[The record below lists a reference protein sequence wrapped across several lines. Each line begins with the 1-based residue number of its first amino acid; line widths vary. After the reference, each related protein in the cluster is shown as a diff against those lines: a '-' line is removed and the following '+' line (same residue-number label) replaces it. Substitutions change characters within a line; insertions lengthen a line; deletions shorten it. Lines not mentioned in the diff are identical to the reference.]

1 MGDKITLKV
10 YSVDGKT
17 YIDDVDFVY
26 VDVPDYGVRGLTPG
40 HTPFSALLFI
50 GSFYYVKDDKKTYVT
65 ISGGNI
71 NFKNNVATIL
81 ADTFEKEDE
90 LDKVRIMA
98 AKEKAE
104 EILANPQ
111 NTDKKAYEDAQFSL
125 KKAMNRI
132 KHLK

>member
-1 MGDKITLKV
+1 M
-10 YSVDGKT
+10 
-17 YIDDVDFVY
+17 
-26 VDVPDYGVRGLTPG
+26 
-40 HTPFSALLFI
+40 
-50 GSFYYVKDDKKTYVT
+50 T

-111 NTDKKAYEDAQFSL
+111 NTDKKAYEDAHFSL